1 MDEDLKRIAAR
12 IRSWRDEA
20 GLTLQQLG
28 DRSGVSASTIH
39 KIENLQ
45 TVPTIAVLLK
55 VAHGLNRRPSE
66 LLAEVDV
73 GRQVAVMRRDDR
85 QTLAVDS
92 RGAIEH
98 LIGTIPRNKLDVWRV
113 RIEPGVGAGMEG
125 FEPWQFHG
133 EMVLLVEEGLVR
145 ADGERMIRP
154 ARGSTGYGRLDRLAR
169 VILPT
174 LERYFIVVALLE
186 AHDDGAWATNE
197 LETACVLTARRMARL
212 SGIDAPEF
220 FDATLFRRFIDVA
233 CAQGLLRCDDDG
245 RLHHD
250 GRLRPALRAARRVL
264 DPTFYDGVRA
274 TRALPALMPEATT
287 AP

>member
-1 MDEDLKRIAAR
+1 MRLSSGLEESIVDDDLKRIAAR

-85 QTLAVDS
+85 QTLSVDS

-98 LIGTIPRNKLDVWRV
+98 LVGTIPRNKLDVWRV
-113 RIEPGVGAGMEG
+113 RIEPGIGAGMEG
-125 FEPWQFHG
+125 DEPWQFHG

-145 ADGERMIRP
+145 TDVGGEIFEVGPGDSIHFDPSIPHRWVAAGEKP
-154 ARGSTGYGRLDRLAR
+154 AQA
-169 VILPT
+169 V
-174 LERYFIVVALLE
+174 VVAIIPERLQGDLM
-186 AHDDGAWATNE
+186 GRI
-197 LETACVLTARRMARL
+197 TAAMGN
-212 SGIDAPEF
+212 SSIEESDA
-220 FDATLFRRFIDVA
+220 A
-233 CAQGLLRCDDDG
+233 
-245 RLHHD
+245 
-250 GRLRPALRAARRVL
+250 ALAENA
-264 DPTFYDGVRA
+264 
-274 TRALPALMPEATT
+274 
-287 AP
+287 

>member
-28 DRSGVSASTIH
+28 DRSAVSASTIH

-85 QTLAVDS
+85 ETLSVAEH
-92 RGAIEH
+92 GAIEH

-113 RIEPGVGAGMEG
+113 RIAPGMGAGMEG
-125 FEPWQFHG
+125 HEPWQFHG
-133 EMVLLVEEGLVR
+133 EMVLLVEEGTVR
-145 ADGERMIRP
+145 AEIGGEIFDVGPGDSIHFDPSLPHRWLAEGEKP
-154 ARGSTGYGRLDRLAR
+154 AQA
-169 VILPT
+169 V
-174 LERYFIVVALLE
+174 VVAIIPERLQGDLIGRIATATGSSSDSGSGSE
-186 AHDDGAWATNE
+186 AEGGGGAVADDA
-197 LETACVLTARRMARL
+197 
-212 SGIDAPEF
+212 
-220 FDATLFRRFIDVA
+220 
-233 CAQGLLRCDDDG
+233 
-245 RLHHD
+245 
-250 GRLRPALRAARRVL
+250 
-264 DPTFYDGVRA
+264 
-274 TRALPALMPEATT
+274 
-287 AP
+287 